1 MMSEKRFEMK
11 IPINNGNHPL
21 LKDNE
26 TGEIVEIVNVEMLIK
41 KMNEQQSTID
51 KVYELLKEE
60 ADIFSDEATEHDIK
74 AYIEL
79 QEFDNKDAYYLA
91 CAIKKAIKL
100 LKGDDV

>member
-1 MMSEKRFEMK
+1 MMSEKRFTLDDEENGLCRCILVDGEE
-11 IPINNGNHPL
+11 IP
-21 LKDNE
+21 
-26 TGEIVEIVNVEMLIK
+26 TCEIVEML
-41 KMNEQQSTID
+41 NEQQATIN
-51 KVYELLKEE
+51 KVYELLEE
-60 ADIFSDEATEHDIK
+60 ADIFSDKATEHDIK